1 MRVDEQDEAQNRR
14 GSGQAANG
22 NQIRPTRISGVVAAI
37 VAVLILAVVVIRGLR
52 TRAET
57 ENMVRDQTDEL
68 AVPAVSITRPR
79 LEDHPQEIVLPASI
93 QAYTSAPIYAR
104 TSGYLKKW
112 YADIGTHVK
121 KGELLAE
128 IATPEVDQQ
137 LHEARANLATAQ
149 ANLRLSEITAKRY
162 SGLLKSDSVSQQ
174 ATDTAVGGYEANKA
188 TVQADQAHV
197 RELEALQSFQK
208 IYAPFSGVIT
218 ARNTDIGQLIDAGSS
233 AGPGKELF
241 DIAAIGVLR
250 VYVNVPQVDSNLVHR
265 GLAVDLTLPE
275 FANRRFQGTL
285 VHTADAIDPASRTL
299 LVEVDVNNASGQLL
313 PGAYAEAHFKIPANK
328 SVCLLPVTTLIF
340 RSAGLQVAT
349 VNSDR
354 KVVLKGIQLGRDFGT
369 VVEVVSGITPDDQV
383 IVNPPDSLVSGE
395 TVRPVTPAAAGGQS

>member
-1 MRVDEQDEAQNRR
+1 MKVDEQDEAQNSRA
-14 GSGQAANG
+14 SGQAANG
-22 NQIRPTRISGVVAAI
+22 NQVRPTRLSGFVAAI
-37 VAVLILAVVVIRGLR
+37 VAVLILAVVVIHGLR

-57 ENMVRDQTDEL
+57 ETMVRDQTDQL
-68 AVPAVSITRPR
+68 AVPAVSITRPG
-79 LEDHPQEIVLPASI
+79 LETHSQEIVLPASI
-93 QAYTSAPIYAR
+93 QAYTSAPVYAR
-104 TSGYLKKW
+104 TGGYLKKW
-112 YADIGTHVK
+112 YADIGAHVK

-197 RELEALQSFQK
+197 GELEALQSFQK

-250 VYVNVPQVDSNLVHR
+250 VYVDVPQVDSNLVHR

-395 TVRPVTPAAAGGQS
+395 TVRPVTPAAVGGQS

>member
-1 MRVDEQDEAQNRR
+1 MKVDEQDEAQNSRA
-14 GSGQAANG
+14 SGQAANG
-22 NQIRPTRISGVVAAI
+22 NQVRPTRLSGFVAAI
-37 VAVLILAVVVIRGLR
+37 VAVLILAVVVIHGLR

-57 ENMVRDQTDEL
+57 ETMVRDQTDQL
-68 AVPAVSITRPR
+68 AVPAVSITRPG
-79 LEDHPQEIVLPASI
+79 LETHPREIVLPASI
-93 QAYTSAPIYAR
+93 QAYTSAPVYAR
-104 TSGYLKKW
+104 TGGYLKKW
-112 YADIGTHVK
+112 YADIGAHVK

-197 RELEALQSFQK
+197 GELEALQSFQK

-250 VYVNVPQVDSNLVHR
+250 VYVDVPQVDSNLVHR

-395 TVRPVTPAAAGGQS
+395 TVRPVTPAAVGGQS

>member
-1 MRVDEQDEAQNRR
+1 MKVDEQDEAQNSRA
-14 GSGQAANG
+14 SGQAANG
-22 NQIRPTRISGVVAAI
+22 NQVRPTRLSGFVAAI
-37 VAVLILAVVVIRGLR
+37 VAVLILAVVVIHGLR

-57 ENMVRDQTDEL
+57 ETMVRDQTDQL
-68 AVPAVSITRPR
+68 AVPAVSITRPG
-79 LEDHPQEIVLPASI
+79 LETHSQEIVLPASI
-93 QAYTSAPIYAR
+93 QAYTSAPVYAR
-104 TSGYLKKW
+104 TGGYLKKW
-112 YADIGTHVK
+112 YADIGAHVK

-250 VYVNVPQVDSNLVHR
+250 VYVDVPQVDSNLVHR

-395 TVRPVTPAAAGGQS
+395 TVRPVTPAAVGGQS

>member
-14 GSGQAANG
+14 ASGQAANG

-57 ENMVRDQTDEL
+57 ENMVRDQTNQL
-68 AVPAVSITRPR
+68 AAPAVSIMQPR

-174 ATDTAVGGYEANKA
+174 STDTAVGGYEANKA
-188 TVQADQAHV
+188 TVQADEAHV

-250 VYVNVPQVDSNLVHR
+250 VYINVPQVDSNLVHR

-354 KVVLKGIQLGRDFGT
+354 KVVLKSIQLGRDFGT

-395 TVRPVTPAAAGGQS
+395 TVRPVTPAAVGGQS

>member
-1 MRVDEQDEAQNRR
+1 MKVDEQDEAQNSRA
-14 GSGQAANG
+14 SGQAANG
-22 NQIRPTRISGVVAAI
+22 NQVRPTRLSGFVAAI
-37 VAVLILAVVVIRGLR
+37 VAVLILAVVVIHGLR

-57 ENMVRDQTDEL
+57 ETMVRDQTDQL

-79 LEDHPQEIVLPASI
+79 LETHSQEIVLPASI
-93 QAYTSAPIYAR
+93 QAYTSAPVYAR
-104 TSGYLKKW
+104 TGGYLKKW
-112 YADIGTHVK
+112 YADIGAHVK

-250 VYVNVPQVDSNLVHR
+250 VYVDVPQVDSNLVHR

-275 FANRRFQGTL
+275 FANRRFRGTL

-395 TVRPVTPAAAGGQS
+395 TVRPVTPAAVGGQS